1 MKKFTFILTSML
13 FLLVGGVFSQTVN
26 LPIKGGYNWN
36 ATDGTNSW
44 TNESDVSYT
53 TGTLTLKDNPWGE
66 NNNITKSALG
76 GTHWATTFN
85 TGETHTFT
93 VTLDAESAKDLDLHI
108 VAVDATNNDKLGGS
122 FSAVA
127 TNNINTTSSKTLTLE
142 VTNDYAAVYLY
153 STSDGSKVKTY
164 KITSITRTVTS
175 GGGGGGS
182 ALDGKTAVVYGI
194 PTVVN
199 TAKVEYD
206 FENGQGIN
214 AWGNEN
220 NERGISGDDHFKG
233 THSFWVKNSNL
244 KENDYECQ
252 MAFDCNSSEFT
263 EGTKALLHFAI
274 KGSPDKGYETYKMKA
289 SFQQSSGSYPDL
301 GVFSTEIPITNK
313 WEEHNF
319 PTTVTSGG
327 NCNRVYFNFG
337 KYLGTFYIDDIVLYK
352 VEEAATG
359 GDNHFTTDDQVANI
373 ASSAFSSLAEGDYI
387 CADVTGTPEPIK
399 LVCNGSDYP
408 LTQFNGGTLW
418 GIKATDEMVT
428 ALKANDSQF
437 KGHDLTLN
445 GIDIYKTVALGEGDN
460 STALASKINNVFVEL
475 TRNFTGGTWN
485 TVCLPFVPSAE
496 QATELFGSG
505 YKLAEFTASG
515 TDKMTFTTIDLE
527 NKNFVAGKP
536 YLVYPTANL
545 SHSNK
550 VLANVSITE
559 TEGSEDKDNG
569 YKFKGSFEPT
579 TFSENLNLYRFIA
592 SGNELKTPTGGTLKS
607 LRCYFE
613 YPSGGNARS
622 FTIDEEG
629 GTTGINAVNGEGFMV
644 NGYYN
649 LNGQRVAKPTKGLYI
664 VNGKKVVI
672 K

>member
-1 MKKFTFILTSML
+1 ML

-36 ATDGTNSW
+36 ATDGTNNW

-53 TGTLTLKDNPWGE
+53 TGTLTLKDKNG
-66 NNNITKSALG
+66 IGYSSLG
-76 GTHWATTFN
+76 GNTWAYTYN
-85 TGETHTFT
+85 AGETHTFT
-93 VTLDAESAKDLDLHI
+93 VTLAKTTDNTVRTLKL
-108 VAVDATNNDKLGGS
+108 AATS
-122 FSAVA
+122 SAVSQYGTPSFVGDPA
-127 TNNINTTSSKTLTLE
+127 EITVNSSEDGTKTLELS
-142 VTNDYAAVYLY
+142 VKGNYAAVYLWATEGTE
-153 STSDGSKVKTY
+153 SWPKVK
-164 KITSITRTVTS
+164 IASITRTVTS

-199 TAKVEYD
+199 TAKYTYT
-206 FENGQGIN
+206 FESGDNVSTTGFSSTGNPSPDDSHQGSGNLWLKNDSQGN
-214 AWGNEN
+214 AWDSQVY
-220 NERGISGDDHFKG
+220 I
-233 THSFWVKNSNL
+233 NL
-244 KENDYECQ
+244 
-252 MAFDCNSSEFT
+252 NSSDWPA
-263 EGTKALLHFAI
+263 GTKAILHFA
-274 KGSPDKGYETYKMKA
+274 MKSSTDFNA
-289 SFQQSSGSYPDL
+289 NGESMEIAFQQNSEGNYTTC
-301 GVFSTEIPITNK
+301 GIFSTGMVPTSEWK
-313 WEEHNF
+313 EYDLE
-319 PTTVTSGG
+319 TTVTDAAR
-327 NCNRVYFNFG
+327 CEKLYFNCG
-337 KYLGTFYIDDIVLYK
+337 KFTGQFRFDDIILYK

-373 ASSAFSSLAEGDYI
+373 ASSAFSGLNAGDYI
-387 CADVTGTPEPIK
+387 CADVTGTPGTIK
-399 LVCNGSDYP
+399 LVCNETDYD
-408 LTQFNGGTLW
+408 LTQFNDGTLW
-418 GIKATDEMVT
+418 GIKATADMVT
-428 ALKANDSQF
+428 ALQANNSQF

-475 TRNFTGGTWN
+475 TRSFTGGTWN

-505 YKLAEFTASG
+505 YKLAKFTASG

-527 NKNFVAGKP
+527 NEDFVAGKP
-536 YLVYPTANL
+536 YLVYPTADL
-545 SHSNK
+545 SHLSK

-559 TEGSEDKDNG
+559 TEGSEDEVNG

-579 TFSENLNLYRFIA
+579 SFSSNLSLYRFIA

-613 YPSGGNARS
+613 YPSGANARS

>member
-1 MKKFTFILTSML
+1 MPPNGGIFYRRELTITSTNNFLDMKKFTLILTSML
-13 FLLVGGVFSQTVN
+13 FLLVGGVFSQSVTTLYLN
-26 LPIKGGYNWN
+26 GGNNWN

-44 TNESDVSYT
+44 GSYSGSSVTYTAGDVTINQYGRNLGMTGLTGSNWCAPFTEGEIHTFKIELNEAPGNAHFELV
-53 TGTLTLKDNPWGE
+53 
-66 NNNITKSALG
+66 G
-76 GTHWATTFN
+76 GTKQW
-85 TGETHTFT
+85 
-93 VTLDAESAKDLDLHI
+93 
-108 VAVDATNNDKLGGS
+108 GS
-122 FSAVA
+122 FEQSTDLIVSVIGA
-127 TNNINTTSSKTLTLE
+127 TDTEATLVLNHSYDGVYLLNNTTSGETI
-142 VTNDYAAVYLY
+142 
-153 STSDGSKVKTY
+153 
-164 KITSITRTVTS
+164 KIKSITRTVTS

-182 ALDGKTAVVYGI
+182 ALDGKTAVTYNI
-194 PTVVN
+194 PGKNVLFSDSFDDNLNKWGKWNEDDGTVDWDGTIGHDSNGCMKVVN
-199 TAKVEYD
+199 
-206 FENGQGIN
+206 
-214 AWGNEN
+214 
-220 NERGISGDDHFKG
+220 
-233 THSFWVKNSNL
+233 
-244 KENDYECQ
+244 
-252 MAFDCNSSEFT
+252 NSSRNSDQW
-263 EGTKALLHFAI
+263 KIQRH
-274 KGSPDKGYETYKMKA
+274 A
-289 SFQQSSGSYPDL
+289 SFSTISSG
-301 GVFSTEIPITNK
+301 T
-313 WEEHNF
+313 
-319 PTTVTSGG
+319 
-327 NCNRVYFNFG
+327 
-337 KYLGTFYIDDIVLYK
+337 TFYISFYIKCESGTGSIRCSTTGHAQYQGDQDVSTAWQQIIWEVTAEGDIDGFNLDMAHTANTYYIDD
-352 VEEAATG
+352 VEVYTNAATG
-359 GDNHFTTDDQVANI
+359 GSNVFTSDEQVANI
-373 ASSAFSSLAEGDYI
+373 ASSAFTNLTAGDYI
-387 CADVTGTPEPIK
+387 CADVTGNPETIK
-399 LVCNGSDYP
+399 LICNGSDYA
-408 LTQFNGGTLW
+408 LTQFNGSNLW
-418 GIKATDEMVT
+418 GIKATADMVT
-428 ALKANDSQF
+428 ALQANNSQF

-475 TRNFTGGTWN
+475 TRSFVANNWN

-496 QATELFGSG
+496 QAIELFGSG
-505 YKLAEFTASG
+505 YKLAKFTESG

-527 NKNFVAGKP
+527 NEDFVAGKP

-559 TEGSEDKDNG
+559 TEGSENEDSG

-592 SGNELKTPTGGTLKS
+592 SGNELKTPTVSTLKS

>member
-1 MKKFTFILTSML
+1 MKKITLILTSML
-13 FLLVGGVFSQTVN
+13 FLLVGGVFSQEVTTLYLN
-26 LPIKGGYNWN
+26 GGQNWT

-44 TNESDVSYT
+44 GNNSGSSVTYTAGDVTMNAYGRNLGNTGLTGSNWCAPFTEGEIHTFKIELNEAP
-53 TGTLTLKDNPWGE
+53 G
-66 NNNITKSALG
+66 NNHFELVG
-76 GTHWATTFN
+76 GTKKYGSFEQSTDLIVSVI
-85 TGETHTFT
+85 GETDTEA
-93 VTLDAESAKDLDLHI
+93 TLVLNHNYDGVYLL
-108 VAVDATNNDKLGGS
+108 N
-122 FSAVA
+122 
-127 TNNINTTSSKTLTLE
+127 NTTSGETI
-142 VTNDYAAVYLY
+142 
-153 STSDGSKVKTY
+153 
-164 KITSITRTVTS
+164 KIKSITRTVTS

-182 ALDGKTAVVYGI
+182 ASEGKTAVSYDI
-194 PTVVN
+194 PHEVN
-199 TAKVEYD
+199 TAKYTYT
-206 FENGQGIN
+206 FENGDNISTTGFSSTNNQSTDELYQSSKNLWLKNDNSKDHPYDSQVYIN
-214 AWGNEN
+214 LNP
-220 NERGISGDDHFKG
+220 
-233 THSFWVKNSNL
+233 
-244 KENDYECQ
+244 
-252 MAFDCNSSEFT
+252 SEWPV
-263 EGTKALLHFAI
+263 GTKAILHFA
-274 KGSPDKGYETYKMKA
+274 MKA
-289 SFQQSSGSYPDL
+289 ADGFNANGGSMEIAFQQNSDNNTTKCGI
-301 GVFSTEIPITNK
+301 FSTGMVPTSEWKEYNL
-313 WEEHNF
+313 E
-319 PTTVTSGG
+319 TTVT
-327 NCNRVYFNFG
+327 NDAARCEKLYFNCGEFSG
-337 KYLGTFYIDDIVLYK
+337 SFRFDDIILYK
-352 VEEAATG
+352 VEEKATG
-359 GDNHFTTDDQVANI
+359 GDTHFTTDDQVANI
-373 ASSAFSSLAEGDYI
+373 ASTEFSGLNEGDYI
-387 CADVTGTPEPIK
+387 CADVTGTPGTIK
-399 LVCNGSDYP
+399 LVCNNTDYD
-408 LTQFNGGTLW
+408 LTQFNDGTLW
-418 GIKATDEMVT
+418 GIKATAAMVT

-445 GIDIYKTVALGEGDN
+445 GIDIYKTVALGEGVN

-527 NKNFVAGKP
+527 NESFVAGKP
-536 YLVYPTANL
+536 YLVYPTASL

-559 TEGSEDKDNG
+559 TEGSEDGDNSG

-579 TFSENLNLYRFIA
+579 TFSSNLNLNLYRFIA
-592 SGNELKTPTGGTLKS
+592 SGNELMTPTVSTLKS

-622 FTIDEEG
+622 FVIDEEG

>member
-1 MKKFTFILTSML
+1 MKKFTLILTSML
-13 FLLVGGVFSQTVN
+13 FLLVGGVFSQSVTTLYLN
-26 LPIKGGYNWN
+26 GGNNWN

-44 TNESDVSYT
+44 GSYSGSSVTYTAGDVTINQYGRNLGMTGLTGSNWCAPFTEGEIHTFKIELNEAPGNAHFELV
-53 TGTLTLKDNPWGE
+53 
-66 NNNITKSALG
+66 G
-76 GTHWATTFN
+76 GTKQW
-85 TGETHTFT
+85 
-93 VTLDAESAKDLDLHI
+93 
-108 VAVDATNNDKLGGS
+108 GS
-122 FSAVA
+122 FEQSTDLIVSVIGA
-127 TNNINTTSSKTLTLE
+127 TDTEATLVLNHSYDGVYLLNNTTSGETI
-142 VTNDYAAVYLY
+142 
-153 STSDGSKVKTY
+153 
-164 KITSITRTVTS
+164 KIKSITRTVTS

-182 ALDGKTAVVYGI
+182 ALDGKTAVTYNI
-194 PTVVN
+194 PGKNVLFSDSFDDNLNKWGKWNEDDGTVDWDGTIGHDSNGCMKVVN
-199 TAKVEYD
+199 
-206 FENGQGIN
+206 
-214 AWGNEN
+214 
-220 NERGISGDDHFKG
+220 
-233 THSFWVKNSNL
+233 
-244 KENDYECQ
+244 
-252 MAFDCNSSEFT
+252 NSSRNSDQW
-263 EGTKALLHFAI
+263 KIQRH
-274 KGSPDKGYETYKMKA
+274 A
-289 SFQQSSGSYPDL
+289 SFSTISSG
-301 GVFSTEIPITNK
+301 T
-313 WEEHNF
+313 
-319 PTTVTSGG
+319 
-327 NCNRVYFNFG
+327 
-337 KYLGTFYIDDIVLYK
+337 TFYISFYIKCESGTGSIRCSTTGHAQYQGDQDVSTAWQQIIWEVTAEGDIDGFNLDMAHTANTYYIDD
-352 VEEAATG
+352 VEVYTNAATG
-359 GDNHFTTDDQVANI
+359 GSNVFTSDEQVANI
-373 ASSAFSSLAEGDYI
+373 ASSAFTNLTAGDYI
-387 CADVTGTPEPIK
+387 CADVTGNPETIK
-399 LVCNGSDYP
+399 LICNGSDYA
-408 LTQFNGGTLW
+408 LTQFNGSNLW
-418 GIKATDEMVT
+418 GIKATADMVT
-428 ALKANDSQF
+428 ALQANNSQF

-475 TRNFTGGTWN
+475 TRSFVANNWN

-496 QATELFGSG
+496 QAIELFGSG
-505 YKLAEFTASG
+505 YKLAKFTESG

-527 NKNFVAGKP
+527 NEDFVAGKP

-559 TEGSEDKDNG
+559 TEGSENEDSG

-592 SGNELKTPTGGTLKS
+592 SGNELKTPTVSTLKS

>member
-1 MKKFTFILTSML
+1 MMGLLL
-13 FLLVGGVFSQTVN
+13 FLAGANSEPQNLALTVAHNAVVEGNVVTFKDYQGIGFS
-26 LPIKGGYNWN
+26 
-36 ATDGTNSW
+36 S
-44 TNESDVSYT
+44 
-53 TGTLTLKDNPWGE
+53 
-66 NNNITKSALG
+66 LG
-76 GTHWATTFN
+76 GNDWADTYN
-85 TGETHTFT
+85 AGETHTFT
-93 VTLDAESAKDLDLHI
+93 VTLAKTDNNTVQTLKL
-108 VAVDATNNDKLGGS
+108 AATS
-122 FSAVA
+122 SAVGQYGA
-127 TNNINTTSSKTLTLE
+127 PSFVGDPVEISVNASEDGTKTLELS
-142 VTNDYAAVYLY
+142 VKGNYAAVYLWATKGKDNW
-153 STSDGSKVKTY
+153 STVK
-164 KITSITRTVTS
+164 ISSITRTVTG

-182 ALDGKTAVVYGI
+182 ALDGKNAVEYGI
-194 PTVVN
+194 PTVKEV
-199 TAKVEYD
+199 YH
-206 FENGQGIN
+206 FEDGQRID
-214 AWGNEN
+214 AWGNEET
-220 NERGISGDDHFKG
+220 ERGISEGDHFTG
-233 THSFWVKNSNL
+233 SHSFWVKNSKL
-244 KENDYECQ
+244 KDQDHECQ
-252 MAFDCNSSEFT
+252 MAFNCNSSEFT
-263 EGTKALLHFAI
+263 VGTKALLHFAI
-274 KGSPDKGYETYKMKA
+274 KGSPVSGYESYKMKA

-301 GVFSTEIPITNK
+301 GVFSTEIPITNE
-313 WEEHNF
+313 WVEHYLE
-319 PTTVTSGG
+319 TTVTSGG
-327 NCNRVYFNFG
+327 DCNRVYFNFG

-373 ASSAFSSLAEGDYI
+373 ASSAFSSLTEGDYI
-387 CADVTGTPEPIK
+387 CADVTDTPGTIK
-399 LVCNGSDYP
+399 LVCNGTDYA

-418 GIKATDEMVT
+418 GIKATADMVT
-428 ALKANDSQF
+428 ALQANNSLF
-437 KGHDLTLN
+437 KGHDLTLK

-475 TRNFTGGTWN
+475 TRSFTGGTWN

-505 YKLAEFTASG
+505 YKLAKFTASG

-527 NKNFVAGKP
+527 NDNFVAGKP
-536 YLVYPTANL
+536 YLVYPTASL

-559 TEGSEDKDNG
+559 TEGKEDGDNSG

-579 TFSENLNLYRFIA
+579 TFSENLKLYRFIA
-592 SGNELKTPTGGTLKS
+592 GGNELKTPTGGTLKS

-613 YPSGGNARS
+613 YPSVGGARS

-629 GTTGINAVNGEGFMV
+629 ETTGINAVNGEGFMV